1 VHESC
6 FGEDALR
13 EAIAALVGYHRSL
26 PLTASFGPGTT
37 SSSDGMRFGTS
48 ASGLHARHLPRYFGM
63 RRGVSVYSHVSDQGS
78 QFWVGVVNCQ
88 LREATFV
95 LDGLLY
101 QDALPIREHYTDTH
115 GYTDLLFGLFELL
128 GFRFAPRLR
137 DLPDQTLYRARR
149 GADYGSL
156 NGVRRRTIRDDVI
169 VEHWDELNRLAASL
183 ADGLVPPSMLV
194 SKLQGLRRQ
203 NALQQAIQEL
213 GRLAKTRHL
222 LAYVDDPGLRRRVL
236 AGLNRQERVHALA
249 RAIFFGRQA
258 RFPDR
263 GYEAQLERASALSLA
278 INAIVVWNTR
288 YLAAAA
294 DHLARGG
301 RPVPDSVWSHLSPLH
316 WEHVHLVGRYS
327 FNELRLGDR
336 LRPLREKHGT
346 GQDVGRRLVG

>member
-1 VHESC
+1 
-6 FGEDALR
+6 
-13 EAIAALVGYHRSL
+13 
-26 PLTASFGPGTT
+26 
-37 SSSDGMRFGTS
+37 
-48 ASGLHARHLPRYFGM
+48 
-63 RRGVSVYSHVSDQGS
+63 
-78 QFWVGVVNCQ
+78 VVNCR
-88 LREATFV
+88 LRDATFV

-101 QDALPIREHYTDTH
+101 QDSLPIREHYTDTH

-156 NGVRRRTIRDDVI
+156 NGVLRRTIRDDVI
-169 VEHWDELNRLAASL
+169 VEHWDELNRVAASL

-222 LAYVDDPGLRRRVL
+222 LAYVDDAALRRRVL
-236 AGLNRQERVHALA
+236 VGLNRQERVHAMA

-258 RFPDR
+258 RFPER
-263 GYEAQLERASALSLA
+263 GHEAQLNRASALSLA

-294 DHLARGG
+294 DHLAQEG
-301 RPVPDSVWSHLSPLH
+301 RPVPESAWSHLSPLH
-316 WEHVHLVGRYS
+316 WEHLHLVGRYS
-327 FNELRLGDR
+327 FNDPRLGR
-336 LRPLREKHGT
+336 HLRPLRGA
-346 GQDVGRRLVG
+346 GGRGRVGDNTLVG

>member
-1 VHESC
+1 MRAYGSIT
-6 FGEDALR
+6 GTIQRTTLR
-13 EAIAALVGYHRSL
+13 
-26 PLTASFGPGTT
+26 
-37 SSSDGMRFGTS
+37 DGLARE
-48 ASGLHARHLPRYFGM
+48 LHARHLPRYFGM

-101 QDALPIREHYTDTH
+101 QDSPPVREHYTDTH

-156 NGVRRRTIRDDVI
+156 NAVLRRTIRDDVI
-169 VEHWDELNRLAASL
+169 VEHWDDLNRLACSM
-183 ADGLVPPSMLV
+183 ADGLVPPSVLV

-222 LAYVDDPGLRRRVL
+222 LAYVGDPALRRRVP

-294 DHLARGG
+294 DHLTREGH
-301 RPVPDSVWSHLSPLH
+301 PVPDSVWSHLSPLH

-327 FNELRLGDR
+327 FNEVRLGDR
-336 LRPLREKHGT
+336 LRPLREKPGT
-346 GQDVGRRLVG
+346 PQNLTSRLVG